1 MNKAEL
7 IDRLS
12 TPLGSRRD
20 ATLAVEALVDVV
32 IREVAAGGSVGIT
45 GFGTFE
51 RADRAPR
58 TGRNPRTGESVPIP
72 GTSTPRFRP
81 GTYFKEV
88 LSDPKALPAEGLAGG
103 RAPAGGS
110 GATQGKAK
118 STTTGGTRKKAAPRK
133 TTTAKATASKATASK
148 TTASKTTASKTTAS
162 KTTAR
167 KPAASKLVAAKDVAA
182 VETKLKDSARKT
194 LKKSHD
200 ADKKSKKA
208 KDAKADKPSKSDG
221 GKKKDKKS
229 KKK

>member
-58 TGRNPRTGESVPIP
+58 TGRNPRTGESVPIA

-81 GTYFKEV
+81 GTYFKQV
-88 LSDPKALPAEGLAGG
+88 LNDPEALPTDGLAGG
-103 RAPAGGS
+103 RAPAGGAA
-110 GATQGKAK
+110 GAKTSA
-118 STTTGGTRKKAAPRK
+118 RKKATPRKATTSK
-133 TTTAKATASKATASK
+133 TTTSK
-148 TTASKTTASKTTAS
+148 TAAGKP
-162 KTTAR
+162 TAR
-167 KPAASKLVAAKDVAA
+167 KSATSQLVAAEDVAT

-194 LKKSHD
+194 LKKSHE

-208 KDAKADKPSKSDG
+208 KDVKSGAESKAGKSDK
-221 GKKKDKKS
+221 GKKKDKKA

>member
-1 MNKAEL
+1 MEHPVNKAEL

-12 TPLGSRRD
+12 THLGSRRD

-58 TGRNPRTGESVPIP
+58 TGRNPRTGESVPIA

-81 GTYFKEV
+81 GTYFKQV
-88 LSDPKALPAEGLAGG
+88 MKDPKVLPAKGLAGG
-103 RAPAGGS
+103 RAPAGSAGTAS
-110 GATQGKAK
+110 K
-118 STTTGGTRKKAAPRK
+118 TTAGK
-133 TTTAKATASKATASK
+133 TTTAKATTRRTAKGASTGTRS
-148 TTASKTTASKTTAS
+148 S
-162 KTTAR
+162 
-167 KPAASKLVAAKDVAA
+167 AASKGKSTSTRSRSAAAPPIAAEDVAA

-194 LKKSHD
+194 LKKSQE

-208 KDAKADKPSKSDG
+208 KDSKAAK

>member
-1 MNKAEL
+1 MEHPVNKAEL

-12 TPLGSRRD
+12 THLGSRRD

-58 TGRNPRTGESVPIP
+58 TGRNPRTGESVPIA

-81 GTYFKEV
+81 GTYFKQV
-88 LSDPKALPAEGLAGG
+88 MKDPKVLPAKGLAGG
-103 RAPAGGS
+103 RAPAGSAGTAS
-110 GATQGKAK
+110 K
-118 STTTGGTRKKAAPRK
+118 TTAGK
-133 TTTAKATASKATASK
+133 TTTAKATTRRTAKGASTGTRS
-148 TTASKTTASKTTAS
+148 S
-162 KTTAR
+162 
-167 KPAASKLVAAKDVAA
+167 AASKGKSTSTRSRSAAAPPIPAEDVAA

-194 LKKSHD
+194 LKKSQE

-208 KDAKADKPSKSDG
+208 KDSKAAK

>member
-12 TPLGSRRD
+12 TQLGSRRD

-32 IREVAAGGSVGIT
+32 IREVTAGGSVGIT

-58 TGRNPRTGESVPIP
+58 TGRNPRTGESVPIA

-81 GTYFKEV
+81 GTYFKQVVNE
-88 LSDPKALPAEGLAGG
+88 PKALPSDGLAGG
-103 RAPAGGS
+103 RAPAGGVTPRQ
-110 GATQGKAK
+110 AAAK
-118 STTTGGTRKKAAPRK
+118 GGTRKKATSKATGTASRGARK
-133 TTTAKATASKATASK
+133 TTSS
-148 TTASKTTASKTTAS
+148 
-162 KTTAR
+162 
-167 KPAASKLVAAKDVAA
+167 LVAAEDVAA
-182 VETKLKDSARKT
+182 VETELKDSARKT
-194 LKKSHD
+194 LKKSHE
-200 ADKKSKKA
+200 ADKKSKKGKGNKSTA
-208 KDAKADKPSKSDG
+208 SDK

>member
-12 TPLGSRRD
+12 THLGSRRD

-58 TGRNPRTGESVPIP
+58 TGRNPRTGESVPIA

-81 GTYFKEV
+81 GTYFKQV
-88 LSDPKALPAEGLAGG
+88 MKDPKVLPAKGLAGG
-103 RAPAGGS
+103 RAPAGSAGTAS
-110 GATQGKAK
+110 K
-118 STTTGGTRKKAAPRK
+118 TTAGK
-133 TTTAKATASKATASK
+133 TTTAKATTRRTAKGASTGTRS
-148 TTASKTTASKTTAS
+148 S
-162 KTTAR
+162 
-167 KPAASKLVAAKDVAA
+167 AASKGKSTSTRSRSAAAPPIAAEDVAA

-194 LKKSHD
+194 LKKSQE

-208 KDAKADKPSKSDG
+208 KDSKAAK

>member
-12 TPLGSRRD
+12 THLGSRRD

-58 TGRNPRTGESVPIP
+58 TGRNPRTGESVPIA

-81 GTYFKEV
+81 GTYFKQV
-88 LSDPKALPAEGLAGG
+88 MKDPKVLPAKGLAGG
-103 RAPAGGS
+103 RAPAGSAGTAS
-110 GATQGKAK
+110 K
-118 STTTGGTRKKAAPRK
+118 STVGKTTAGK
-133 TTTAKATASKATASK
+133 TTTAKATTRHTAKGASTGTRSSAASKAKSTS
-148 TTASKTTASKTTAS
+148 TRSRS
-162 KTTAR
+162 
-167 KPAASKLVAAKDVAA
+167 AAAPPIAAEDVAA

-194 LKKSHD
+194 LKKSQE

-208 KDAKADKPSKSDG
+208 KDSKAAK